1 MGYIKVKAK
10 IANPQERNKYREI
23 ELLADTGAIYTLLP
37 SSLLK
42 GLAIPATSRRKFKL
56 ASGEVKDY
64 PTGEAY
70 IEVEGTGVTSIVVF
84 GPEGSTSLLGVT
96 TLKLLGFQ
104 VDPLTGKLKP
114 MELLLLYKARDV

>member
-10 IANPQERNKYREI
+10 IANPQERNKYREV

-37 SSLLK
+37 SSLLE
-42 GLAIPATSRRKFKL
+42 GLAISATSRRKFKL

-70 IEVEGTGVTSIVVF
+70 IEVEGIGVTSIVVF
-84 GPEGSTSLLGVT
+84 GPEGSTPLLGVT
-96 TLKLLGFQ
+96 TLELLGFQ
-104 VDPLTGKLKP
+104 VDPLTKKLKP
-114 MELLLLYKARDV
+114 MELLLL